1 MIHISI
7 IESIH
12 PQALAIIDSNPK
24 FSYEIIENTSE
35 KNLIDKLKNTDAIAI
50 VTARLSSNVL
60 KNCNKLQIVSRHGVG
75 YDNVDLKFLNK
86 KNIPLTITIKANALT
101 VAEHVFAMMFYFN
114 KNLYEFDK
122 SVREQQ
128 WNKLK
133 IINNKIIAINSELSK
148 KNIFIIGFGRIGK
161 ELAKRC
167 NAFNMDVTIFD
178 PFIDDTI
185 ITQHKVTKI
194 NNIDEGL
201 RKADYV
207 SIHIPLNTQTKNLIN
222 INNLNIMKS
231 NAFIINTSR
240 GGIINEHDLNIALNN
255 SVISGAGLDVLLD
268 EPPKNNNPLIKNP
281 KVIFSPHIASHTKEC
296 WERHGKETI
305 QNIFDFFNNTLN
317 FKTVVNRNSIELK

>member
-1 MIHISI
+1 MFHISI

-12 PQALAIIDSNPK
+12 PKALAIIDSNPK
-24 FSYEIIENTSE
+24 FSYEIIENTGE
-35 KNLIDKLKNTDAIAI
+35 KNLIKKLKNTDAIAI
-50 VTARLSSNVL
+50 VTARLSSRVL
-60 KNCNKLQIVSRHGVG
+60 KNCSKLQIVSRHGVG
-75 YDNVDLKFLNK
+75 YDNVDLQFLNK
-86 KNIPLTITIKANALT
+86 KNIPLTITINANALT

-114 KNLYEFDK
+114 KNLYLFDK

-133 IINNKIIAINSELSK
+133 IVNNKIIAINSELSN

-167 NAFNMDVTIFD
+167 NAFNMNVSIFD
-178 PFIDDTI
+178 PFVEDKVI
-185 ITQHKVTKI
+185 IQHKVTKI

-207 SIHIPLNTQTKNLIN
+207 SIHVPLTTETKNLIN

-240 GGIINEHDLNIALNN
+240 GGIINEHDLNIALSN
-255 SVISGAGLDVLLD
+255 SVIAGAGLDVLLD

-317 FKTVVNRNSIELK
+317 FKTVVNRNSIEL